1 MVAQG
6 GRGRTTFRGRSL
18 SGGMLFML
26 LAGFL
31 AVTVSPFLWLLMTSL
46 KPSREIFL
54 APFQP
59 PANPTWENYQ
69 KAWKLAHF
77 GDYFA
82 NSAAITVG
90 VVAATLLLSS
100 MTAYAIARFGFP
112 AARAIHFSYLAGMMI
127 PIQLAVVPL
136 FFEMKALG
144 LLGSRLGLGLVYL
157 ATSLP
162 FAVFLLVGFFKSLPE
177 SLREAALIDG
187 ANEWTVFSRIM
198 LPLARP
204 GLATIAIMTFLGVW
218 NEYLVAFI
226 LLSGEGAQGSKT
238 LPLGLA
244 NLTLVGQFRTDFG
257 MVFAGI
263 VMVMVPT
270 LVVYI
275 ALERHLTRGLTLGAN
290 KE

>member
-1 MVAQG
+1 MGQS
-6 GRGRTTFRGRSL
+6 GRVL
-18 SGGMLFML
+18 SGGAL
-26 LAGFL
+26 LALLSSFL
-31 AVTVSPFLWLLMTSL
+31 VLALAPLAWLLMTSL

-59 PANPTWENYQ
+59 PSQPTWENYR
-69 KAWKLAHF
+69 KAWGAAHF

-82 NSAAITVG
+82 NSAGITVS
-90 VVAATLLLSS
+90 VVLATLLLSS
-100 MTAYAIARFGFP
+100 MAAYAIARFGFP
-112 AARAIHFSYLAGMMI
+112 AARAVHFTFLAGMMI

-144 LLGSRLGLGLVYL
+144 LLGSRLGLSLVYL

-162 FAVFLLVGFFKSLPE
+162 FAVFLLVGFFRSLPG
-177 SLREAALIDG
+177 SLREAAVLDG
-187 ANEWTVFSRIM
+187 AGEWTVFWRVM

-218 NEYLVAFI
+218 NEYLVAFV
-226 LLSGEGAQGSKT
+226 LLSGQGAEGART

-244 NLTLVGQFRTDFG
+244 NLTVVGQFRTDFG
-257 MVFAGI
+257 MIFAGI
-263 VMVMVPT
+263 VLVMLPT
-270 LVVYI
+270 LVVYVT
-275 ALERHLTRGLTLGAN
+275 LERHLTRGLTVGAV

>member
-1 MVAQG
+1 MRRSPGRQEG
-6 GRGRTTFRGRSL
+6 GGPALFVLL
-18 SGGMLFML
+18 SC
-26 LAGFL
+26 FL
-31 AVTVSPFLWLLMTSL
+31 ALTVAPFLWLLMTSL

-54 APFQP
+54 SPFQP
-59 PANPTWENYQ
+59 PANPTWENYA
-69 KAWKLAHF
+69 KAWRVAHF

-82 NSAAITVG
+82 NSLSITVG
-90 VVAATLLLSS
+90 VVAATLLLAS

-112 AARAIHFSYLAGMMI
+112 AAKAVHFTFLAGMMI

-136 FFEMKALG
+136 FFEMKAFG
-144 LLGSRLGLGLVYL
+144 LLGTRLGLALVYL

-162 FAVFLLVGFFKSLPE
+162 FAVFLLVGFFKELPS
-177 SLREAALIDG
+177 SLREAALLDG
-187 ANEWTVFSRIM
+187 ASEWTVFWRVM

-204 GLATIAIMTFLGVW
+204 GLATVAIMTFLGVW
-218 NEYLVAFI
+218 NEYLVAFV
-226 LLSGEGAQGSKT
+226 LLSGEGAEALKT

-263 VMVMVPT
+263 VMVMLPT
-270 LVVYI
+270 LIVYVT
-275 ALERHLTRGLTLGAN
+275 LERHLTHGLTAGAN